1 MRKAR
6 AAVFFY
12 QIKYVF
18 ARAKAVEKYRHR
30 TDIKRVRPQ
39 KQKVRA
45 DAIKLKQ
52 DCADDLRTA
61 RHFDAAELL
70 DRGAKAVVVRA
81 RCDVIDA
88 ICYWDEL
95 RVDHIF
101 CHLFD
106 ASVHVAHAGAGSHD
120 ALAVKLQHEL

>member
-6 AAVFFY
+6 AAVFLD

-30 TDIKRVRPQ
+30 ADIKRVSAQ

-45 DAIKLKQ
+45 DAIKLQQ
-52 DCADDLRTA
+52 DRADDLRAA

-70 DRGAKAVVVRA
+70 NRGAKAVVVRA

-88 ICYWDEL
+88 VGYGDEL

-106 ASVHVAHAGAGSHD
+106 TSVHIAHAGAGAHD

>member
-12 QIKYVF
+12 KIKYVF
-18 ARAKAVEKYRHR
+18 ARTKAVEKHRHR
-30 TDIKRVRPQ
+30 ADIKRVRTQ

-45 DAIKLKQ
+45 DAIKLQQ
-52 DCADDLRTA
+52 DRADDLRA
-61 RHFDAAELL
+61 AWHFDAAELL

-81 RCDVIDA
+81 RCDIIDA
-88 ICYWDEL
+88 VCYGDEF

-101 CHLFD
+101 GHLFD
-106 ASVHVAHAGAGSHD
+106 ASVHIAYARAGTHD
-120 ALAVKLQHEL
+120 TLAVKLQH